1 MQINITVQAPE
12 LVGAIE
18 KLASALNRTEVAGQ
32 PTTQAPVQQVQQPA
46 QQQIQ
51 QPTQTVVPTAPV
63 QQQQV
68 PQQTVQQPT
77 PQQQAP
83 VQQIQQP
90 AQATPQQVV
99 QQPQVQQTA
108 PQTVPTSTTT
118 YTMDQLAVAATQLSD
133 AGKRDELLQIL
144 ASFGV
149 QALTQLPQEQYAA
162 FAAKLRELGA
172 QI

>member
-1 MQINITVQAPE
+1 MSNIIVSIFKEEVYMQINITVQAPE

-32 PTTQAPVQQVQQPA
+32 PTTQAPVQTQVTPQP
-46 QQQIQ
+46 IQ
-51 QPTQTVVPTAPV
+51 HPTQTVVPTS
-63 QQQQV
+63 QLQQV
-68 PQQTVQQPT
+68 PTAQIPVQQPT
-77 PQQQAP
+77 QQTQAP
-83 VQQIQQP
+83 QP
-90 AQATPQQVV
+90 T
-99 QQPQVQQTA
+99 QPVQQTA
-108 PQTVPTSTTT
+108 PQTVPTAATT

-149 QALTQLPQEQYAA
+149 QALTQLPQEQYPV

>member
-1 MQINITVQAPE
+1 MQIQITVQAPE

-18 KLASALNRTEVAGQ
+18 KLANALGVAGQ
-32 PTTQAPVQQVQQPA
+32 PTTQASVQQVQQPA

-68 PQQTVQQPT
+68 PQQTT

-83 VQQIQQP
+83 TQTAVPTTTVQQP
-90 AQATPQQVV
+90 VQATPQQQIQQTQV
-99 QQPQVQQTA
+99 QQPA
-108 PQTVPTSTTT
+108 PQTVPTTATT

-149 QALTQLPQEQYAA
+149 QALTQLPQEQYPA